1 MEIRIAEYD
10 KVGRRKGSSTMIR
23 PAHLN
28 KGDMIGIVAPASP
41 VERDVLERSFSFLE
55 QLGLR
60 YKLGASVYKKKGYL
74 AGSDEERLA
83 DLHEMFRD
91 PEVKGIICAGGGYG
105 SARYA
110 EQLDLDLI
118 HNNPKVF
125 WGFSDITYLH
135 TAIRQGAGLVTFHG
149 PMLAS
154 CVAQQEFHEL
164 SGKMFEQL
172 FSPVEVHYSESIS
185 PLETLVGGVAE
196 GDVVGGNLTQ
206 LVNSLGSEFEIQT
219 NNRLLV
225 IEDVGEEPY
234 KVDRLLNQLRLAGK
248 LREAAGIIIGDFS
261 KAEPA
266 KPEASLTLDEVF
278 AQYFGQLESP
288 VVKGFRIGHCEPNI
302 AIPFGVKGRL
312 DADHK
317 TLTILPGVE

>member
-1 MEIRIAEYD
+1 MSR
-10 KVGRRKGSSTMIR
+10 MIR
-23 PAHLN
+23 PACLVQ
-28 KGDMIGIVAPASP
+28 GDVIGIVAPASP
-41 VERDVLERSFSFLE
+41 VERKVLERSFQFLE

-60 YKLGASVYKKKGYL
+60 YKVGQSVYKKNGYL
-74 AGSDEERLA
+74 AGTDEERLA
-83 DLHEMFRD
+83 DLHDMFKD
-91 PEVKGIICAGGGYG
+91 PEVKGIFCAGGGYG

-118 HNNPKVF
+118 HDNPKVF

-135 TAIRQGAGLVTFHG
+135 TVIRQGAGLVTFHG
-149 PMLAS
+149 PMLTS
-154 CVAQQEFHEL
+154 CVAQETFHEM
-164 SGKMFEQL
+164 SGKMFGQL
-172 FSPVEVHYSESIS
+172 FSPVEVHYTEAIS

-196 GDVVGGNLTQ
+196 GEVIGGNLTQ
-206 LVNSLGSEFEIQT
+206 LVNSLGSEFEIKT

-225 IEDVGEEPY
+225 LEDVGEEPY

-248 LREAAGIIIGDFS
+248 LREAAGIVIGDF
-261 KAEPA
+261 A
-266 KPEASLTLDEVF
+266 KSTPTKPDASLAMNEVF
-278 AQYFGQLESP
+278 DHYFGNLNQP

-312 DADHK
+312 DAHNK

>member
-1 MEIRIAEYD
+1 
-10 KVGRRKGSSTMIR
+10 MIR
-23 PAHLN
+23 PAHLVQ
-28 KGDMIGIVAPASP
+28 GDVIGIVAPASP
-41 VERDVLERSFSFLE
+41 VEREVLERSFQFLE

-60 YKLGASVYKKKGYL
+60 YKVGRSVYKKNGYL
-74 AGSDEERLA
+74 AGTDEERLA
-83 DLHEMFRD
+83 DLHEMFKD
-91 PEVKGIICAGGGYG
+91 PEVKGIFCAGGGYG

-118 HNNPKVF
+118 HNHPKVF

-154 CVAQQEFHEL
+154 CVAQDEFHEM
-164 SGKMFEQL
+164 SGKMFGQL
-172 FSPVEVHYSESIS
+172 FAPVEVHYSEAIS

-196 GDVVGGNLTQ
+196 GEVVGGNLTQ
-206 LVNSLGSEFEIQT
+206 LVNSLGSEFEIKT
-219 NNRLLV
+219 NHRLLV

-248 LREAAGIIIGDFS
+248 LREAAGIVIGDFA
-261 KAEPA
+261 KAAPT
-266 KPEASLTLDEVF
+266 KPYASLTMDEVF
-278 AQYFGQLESP
+278 EQYFGKLHQP
-288 VVKGFRIGHCEPNI
+288 VVKGFCIGHCEPNI

-312 DADHK
+312 DANSK

>member
-1 MEIRIAEYD
+1 
-10 KVGRRKGSSTMIR
+10 MIR
-23 PAHLN
+23 PAHLV
-28 KGDMIGIVAPASP
+28 KGDVIGIVAPASP
-41 VERDVLERSFSFLE
+41 VEREVLERSFSFLE

-60 YKLGASVYKKKGYL
+60 YKLRESVYNKSVYL
-74 AGSDEERLA
+74 AGTDEQRLA
-83 DLHEMFRD
+83 DLHAMFKD

-118 HNNPKVF
+118 HDNPKIF

-135 TAIRQGAGLVTFHG
+135 TAIRQGTGLVTFHG

-154 CVAQQEFHEL
+154 CVAQQEFHEM
-164 SGKMFEQL
+164 SGKMFGQL
-172 FSPVEVHYSESIS
+172 FAPVEVHYSEDIS
-185 PLETLVGGVAE
+185 PLETIVGGVAE
-196 GDVVGGNLTQ
+196 GTVVGGNLSQ
-206 LVNSLGSEFEIQT
+206 LVSSLGSEFEIKT
-219 NNRLLV
+219 NSRLLV

-234 KVDRLLNQLRLAGK
+234 QVDRLLNQLRLAGK

-266 KPEASLTLDEVF
+266 KPEDSLTMDEVF
-278 AQYFGQLESP
+278 EHYFGKLNQP

-312 DADHK
+312 DANNK

>member
-1 MEIRIAEYD
+1 MSR
-10 KVGRRKGSSTMIR
+10 MIR
-23 PAHLN
+23 PAHLVQ
-28 KGDMIGIVAPASP
+28 GDVIGIVAPASP
-41 VERDVLERSFSFLE
+41 VEREVLERSFQFLE
-55 QLGLR
+55 RLGLR
-60 YKLGASVYKKKGYL
+60 YKVGQSVYKKNGYL
-74 AGSDEERLA
+74 AGTDEERLA
-83 DLHEMFRD
+83 DLHEMFKD
-91 PEVKGIICAGGGYG
+91 PEVKGILCAGGGYG

-118 HNNPKVF
+118 HDHPKVF

-154 CVAQQEFHEL
+154 CVAQDEFHEM
-164 SGKMFEQL
+164 SGKMFGQL
-172 FSPVEVHYSESIS
+172 FTPVEVHYSEAIS
-185 PLETLVGGVAE
+185 PLETIVGGVAE
-196 GDVVGGNLTQ
+196 GEVVGGNLTQ
-206 LVNSLGSEFEIQT
+206 LVNSLGSEFEVKT

-225 IEDVGEEPY
+225 LEDVGEEPY

-248 LREAAGIIIGDFS
+248 LREAAGIVIGDFA
-261 KAEPA
+261 KATPT
-266 KPEASLTLDEVF
+266 KPNASLALDEVF
-278 AQYFGQLESP
+278 EHYFGKLNQP

-312 DADHK
+312 DANSK

>member
-1 MEIRIAEYD
+1 
-10 KVGRRKGSSTMIR
+10 MIR
-23 PAHLN
+23 PVHLVQ
-28 KGDMIGIVAPASP
+28 GDVIGIVAPASP
-41 VERDVLERSFSFLE
+41 VERKVLERSFQFLE

-60 YKLGASVYKKKGYL
+60 YKVGQSVYKKNGYL
-74 AGSDEERLA
+74 AGTDEERLA
-83 DLHEMFRD
+83 DLHDMFKD
-91 PEVKGIICAGGGYG
+91 PEVKGIFCAGGGYG

-118 HNNPKVF
+118 HDNPKIF

-154 CVAQQEFHEL
+154 CVAQEAFHEM
-164 SGKMFEQL
+164 SGKMFGQL
-172 FSPVEVHYSESIS
+172 FSPVEVHYSEAIS
-185 PLETLVGGVAE
+185 PLETLVGGGAE
-196 GDVVGGNLTQ
+196 GEVIGGNLTQ
-206 LVNSLGSEFEIQT
+206 LVNSLGSEFEIKT

-225 IEDVGEEPY
+225 LEDVGEEPY

-248 LREAAGIIIGDFS
+248 LREAAGIVIGDF
-261 KAEPA
+261 A
-266 KPEASLTLDEVF
+266 KSTPMKPDASLAMNEVF
-278 AQYFGQLESP
+278 DHYFGNLNQP

-312 DADHK
+312 DAHNK